1 MRLRLGLTEQ
11 HISYSFSAHE
21 AKSTATVSRIFHRWI
36 PLMYRRFKI
45 LNIWPSREQ
54 ILNTVPMSVIPKHPS
69 LRVTIDCTE
78 IKISQPRG
86 PANQQVTFSNY
97 KNCNTA
103 KALIGVSPAG
113 AISFVSELYGG
124 NISDKEITKRSVIL
138 QMMERGDEVMAD
150 RGFLIEDLVRPYGIR
165 LNIPACTCGR
175 SHLEPCEATQ
185 SRRVASTRIRVERTI
200 GRIKEFKIL
209 THVHSTY
216 VLPHLNEIFFVCAVL
231 TNFQEQLIK

>member
-1 MRLRLGLTEQ
+1 
-11 HISYSFSAHE
+11 
-21 AKSTATVSRIFHRWI
+21 
-36 PLMYRRFKI
+36 MYRRFKI

-54 ILNTVPMSVIPKHPS
+54 ILNTVPMSVILKHPS

-86 PANQQVTFSNY
+86 PANQQVAFSNY

-209 THVHSTY
+209 YTCSLHICFTAFKWKYSLC
-216 VLPHLNEIFFVCAVL
+216 VLCLPTFKN
-231 TNFQEQLIK
+231 N

>member
-1 MRLRLGLTEQ
+1 
-11 HISYSFSAHE
+11 
-21 AKSTATVSRIFHRWI
+21 
-36 PLMYRRFKI
+36 MYRRFKI

-54 ILNTVPMSVIPKHPS
+54 ILNTVPMSVILKHPS

-124 NISDKEITKRSVIL
+124 NISDKEITKRSVISPDDGK
-138 QMMERGDEVMAD
+138 RG
-150 RGFLIEDLVRPYGIR
+150 
-165 LNIPACTCGR
+165 
-175 SHLEPCEATQ
+175 
-185 SRRVASTRIRVERTI
+185 
-200 GRIKEFKIL
+200 
-209 THVHSTY
+209 
-216 VLPHLNEIFFVCAVL
+216 
-231 TNFQEQLIK
+231 

>member
-11 HISYSFSAHE
+11 HISYSSSAHE
-21 AKSTATVSRIFHRWI
+21 TISTATVSRIFHRWI
-36 PLMYRRFKI
+36 PLMHRRFKI

-54 ILNTVPMSVIPKHPS
+54 ILNTVPMSVILKHPS
-69 LRVTIDCTE
+69 LQVIIDCTE

-124 NISDKEITKRSVIL
+124 NISDKEITK
-138 QMMERGDEVMAD
+138 
-150 RGFLIEDLVRPYGIR
+150 
-165 LNIPACTCGR
+165 
-175 SHLEPCEATQ
+175 
-185 SRRVASTRIRVERTI
+185 
-200 GRIKEFKIL
+200 
-209 THVHSTY
+209 
-216 VLPHLNEIFFVCAVL
+216 
-231 TNFQEQLIK
+231 